1 MNTQPMLLMLLEN
14 TFQAQ
19 FTTTQCTV
27 TIFSQNRKK
36 MFGGI
41 MLPLFAVCIFTLHN
55 LPAGNMV
62 TTLQYSN
69 FYVCMLCNSVQVGT
83 EQLQGCG

>member
-1 MNTQPMLLMLLEN
+1 MLPMLLEN

-19 FTTTQCTV
+19 FSTTTLYCDYLQL
-27 TIFSQNRKK
+27 NRKK
-36 MFGGI
+36 MLGGTT
-41 MLPLFAVCIFTLHN
+41 LPLFALCTLTLHN

-62 TTLQYSN
+62 TTLQCSN
-69 FYVCMLCNSVQVGT
+69 FYVCMLCDSVYVGT